1 MVPLPVLGADVGH
14 DVLVEELEDERDAVG
29 EHQVLRDDLKLL
41 GGMGG
46 AERSGGAILSLR
58 DLLDE
63 IKDVPDR
70 DVS

>member
-41 GGMGG
+41 GGQKGQGME
-46 AERSGGAILSLR
+46 ALSAAILSQ
-58 DLLDE
+58 
-63 IKDVPDR
+63 I
-70 DVS
+70 

>member
-41 GGMGG
+41 GGGG
-46 AERSGGAILSLR
+46 AERSGGGGALSCNS
-58 DLLDE
+58 
-63 IKDVPDR
+63 
-70 DVS
+70 VSERFA

>member
-41 GGMGG
+41 GGGRKVRG
-46 AERSGGAILSLR
+46 WRRNS
-58 DLLDE
+58 
-63 IKDVPDR
+63 
-70 DVS
+70 VSEGFA